1 MRVAP
6 VPVVRHTSTSVSAK
20 PPMPVPSAFITAS
33 LAAKRAARLWA
44 ASVEPAASDCSVSVK
59 QRAAKPGRRSSSRR
73 NRADVD
79 RVHPDADD
87 AAAPATAGRHST
99 VTVLARLRGRSGSC
113 PCRRASR

>member
-6 VPVVRHTSTSVSAK
+6 VPAVRRTSTSVRAK
-20 PPMPVPSAFITAS
+20 APMPVPSAFMTAS

-44 ASVEPAASDCSVSVK
+44 ASVEPRGVGLLGLGEAAGREA
-59 QRAAKPGRRSSSRR
+59 RAAVEHPAEARH
-73 NRADVD
+73 VD
-79 RVHPDADD
+79 RVDPDADD
-87 AAAPATAGRHST
+87 GARPALDHST